1 MAIKVE
7 LGDETQLNMTPM
19 IDLIFTLVIFFML
32 TLDLSSKEYL
42 PLTLPFA
49 YHAVEDK
56 DDSADAIASMK
67 VIVNLTAD
75 GKMVLKGQEWDLKSD
90 VPAKQTEAL
99 KALHRELALVVAPDA
114 LHQTR
119 EADGHSKIALQVHA
133 DRAALWRY
141 AQWIIAVAN
150 SRQIKM
156 YKVYFSVK
164 QPAVEGAIPA
174 AGP

>member
-7 LGDETQLNMTPM
+7 QGEETIMNMTPM

-56 DDSADAIASMK
+56 DDPADPIQSLK
-67 VIVNLTAD
+67 VIVNLTSD
-75 GKMVLKGQEWDLKSD
+75 GKMVLKGQEWELKSD
-90 VPAKQTEAL
+90 DPAKQTAAL
-99 KALHRELALVVAPDA
+99 KALHRELQLVTAPDA
-114 LHQTR
+114 LHNTK
-119 EADGHSKIALQVHA
+119 EADGHSKVAVQIHA

-141 AQWIIAVAN
+141 AQWIIATAS

-164 QPAVEGAIPA
+164 QPAAEDAPA
-174 AGP
+174 GQ